1 MTGTGA
7 ENGVSVAVR
16 RGSRRLL
23 VVRHAKADYPEG
35 VADHE
40 RPLTERGER
49 DARALGSWLAE
60 ERFVPDVVVVSTAVR
75 ARRTWEL
82 AAEVLGEEAEV
93 HLERRVYEADA
104 DTLLAVLREVGG
116 DAHTVALVGHEPGV
130 STLVKAL
137 ADEATSDPEELAGLG
152 ESVPTA
158 GVVILRGRGV
168 WGDTPVGGLVLSRVV
183 VPRG

>member
-7 ENGVSVAVR
+7 EDGVRAAVR
-16 RGSRRLL
+16 RGSPRLL
-23 VVRHAKADYPEG
+23 VVRHAKADHPEG

-40 RPLTERGER
+40 RALTERGER

-82 AAEVLGEEAEV
+82 AAEVLGTEVDGTDPEV
-93 HLERRVYEADA
+93 HVERRVYEADA

-130 STLVKAL
+130 STLVRAL
-137 ADEATSDPEELAGLG
+137 AGW
-152 ESVPTA
+152 
-158 GVVILRGRGV
+158 GRASRPPV
-168 WGDTPVGGLVLSRVV
+168 W
-183 VPRG
+183 